1 MIGGSLLH
9 AVWGCEFCITG
20 SFSVIQKRWQLEL
33 AAFVQAGDLKVWEG
47 AGPREQWGRKQDGR
61 PFFQTGVE
69 NGFASKD
76 TENPSY
82 GFLDSVCL
90 LQILVPFPDAYF
102 SAEYS

>member
-47 AGPREQWGRKQDGR
+47 AGPREQVGQETRWEA
-61 PFFQTGVE
+61 FFSRQV
-69 NGFASKD
+69 
-76 TENPSY
+76 
-82 GFLDSVCL
+82 
-90 LQILVPFPDAYF
+90 
-102 SAEYS
+102 